1 MPTDPVEPQVAAWSL
16 VLDTYV
22 TLMPRFEE
30 LLGREVG
37 LSLAWFDVLVN
48 LMLEPEHQTR
58 MGVLAERCT
67 LSFSRLSRVIAEIEA
82 SGYVERQAD
91 PDDGRAVLVRLT
103 DAGRQLTERAFDLHL
118 EDVKERFARHL
129 TEDQAQAIIQGLS
142 AVLRSQGREPSPLGP
157 WVPD

>member
-103 DAGRQLTERAFDLHL
+103 DAGRQLTERAFDVHL

-129 TEDQAQAIIQGLS
+129 TEDQAHAIIQGLS

-157 WVPD
+157 WVPE

>member
-1 MPTDPVEPQVAAWSL
+1 MPTDPVEPQLAAWSL

-30 LLGREVG
+30 LLGREAG

-82 SGYVERQAD
+82 SGYVERHAD

-103 DAGRQLTERAFDLHL
+103 DAGRQLTERAFDVHL

-157 WVPD
+157 WVPE